1 MSVPLLAISL
11 TADGAVSTTGT
22 PGTIVEMDVD
32 IGATVTVVVI
42 GTIGFDTPGET
53 ADGRGG
59 GADCSLEVVMSV
71 NPLQTP
77 DPVPSAAA
85 AVEIEAP
92 DTSSGAAGLP
102 ISNTFQI
109 VHSIII
115 ID

>member
-22 PGTIVEMDVD
+22 PGTTDEMDVGV
-32 IGATVTVVVI
+32 GATVTVDVL
-42 GTIGFDTPGET
+42 GTLGFEAPGET
-53 ADGRGG
+53 ASG
-59 GADCSLEVVMSV
+59 GADCSLEAVISV

-77 DPVPSAAA
+77 DPVPSGAA

-102 ISNTFQI
+102 ISKISKNKNKL
-109 VHSIII
+109 
-115 ID
+115 